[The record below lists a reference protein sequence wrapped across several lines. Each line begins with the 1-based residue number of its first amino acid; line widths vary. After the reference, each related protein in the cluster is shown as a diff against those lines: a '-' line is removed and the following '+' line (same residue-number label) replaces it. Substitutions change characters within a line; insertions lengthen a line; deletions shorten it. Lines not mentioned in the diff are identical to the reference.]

1 VSLLSLVTSTTR
13 ERLAR
18 EFDDRGPE
26 TCMIEVI
33 NDLRQHNP
41 EVLDMAIKCAK
52 SHGDY
57 TRVMQGFGMFYRL
70 ILAPSVPD
78 CGGPLLNPLP
88 RVTPQTR
95 DLIVAQIDELGPEVF
110 TTNGIEELE
119 KQNPELL
126 QMAHN
131 FASVQPGYLTLM
143 QGLVLVYKALADQAA
158 ADRTLLH

>member
-1 VSLLSLVTSTTR
+1 VSLLSLVTPTTR
-13 ERLAR
+13 ERLSR
-18 EFDDRGPE
+18 EFDDRGPD
-26 TCMIEVI
+26 TCTIEVI

-57 TRVMQGFGMFYRL
+57 NRVMQGFGMFYRL

-78 CGGPLLNPLP
+78 CHGSLLNPLP

-95 DLIVAQIDELGPEVF
+95 DLLAAQIDELGPEVF
-110 TTNGIEELE
+110 TTNVVAELE
-119 KQNPELL
+119 TRNLELL

-131 FASVQPGYLTLM
+131 FASTQPGYLTVM

>member
-1 VSLLSLVTSTTR
+1 MM
-13 ERLAR
+13 E
-18 EFDDRGPE
+18 
-26 TCMIEVI
+26 II
-33 NDLRQHNP
+33 NDLRQNNP
-41 EVLDMAIKCAK
+41 EVLDMAIKCATT
-52 SHGDY
+52 HGDY
-57 TRVMQGFGMFYRL
+57 SRVMQGFGMFYRL

-78 CGGPLLNPLP
+78 SGRTLLNPLP
-88 RVTPQTR
+88 RITPQTR

-131 FASVQPGYLTLM
+131 FASAQPGYLTVM

>member
-1 VSLLSLVTSTTR
+1 VSLLALVTSATR

-26 TCMIEVI
+26 TCTREVI
-33 NDLRQHNP
+33 DDLRHRNP
-41 EVLDMAIKCAK
+41 EILDMANKCAK

-57 TRVMQGFGMFYRL
+57 TRVMRGFGMFYRL

-78 CGGPLLNPLP
+78 SGGLLNPLP

-95 DLIVAQIDELGPEVF
+95 DLIVAQLDALGPEVF

-131 FASVQPGYLTLM
+131 FASAQPGYLAVM
-143 QGLVLVYKALADQAA
+143 QGLILVYKALAEQAA
-158 ADRTLLH
+158 TDRTLRH

>member
-1 VSLLSLVTSTTR
+1 MSLLSIVTPITR

-18 EFDDRGPE
+18 EFDDRGVE

-52 SHGDY
+52 SHNDFS
-57 TRVMQGFGMFYRL
+57 RVMQGFGMFYRL
-70 ILAPSVPD
+70 MLAPAVPD
-78 CGGPLLNPLP
+78 CDGSLLNPLP
-88 RVTPQTR
+88 RVTRQTR
-95 DLIVAQIDELGPEVF
+95 DLIVAQIDELGPEIF
-110 TTNGIEELE
+110 TTNVVAELE
-119 KQNPELL
+119 TQNPELL

-131 FASVQPGYLTLM
+131 FASSQSDYLTVM

>member
-1 VSLLSLVTSTTR
+1 
-13 ERLAR
+13 
-18 EFDDRGPE
+18 
-26 TCMIEVI
+26 MIEVI
-33 NDLRQHNP
+33 DDLRQHNP
-41 EVLDMAIKCAK
+41 EILDMANRCAK

-70 ILAPSVPD
+70 ILAPSLPD
-78 CGGPLLNPLP
+78 SGRPLNPLP

-131 FASVQPGYLTLM
+131 FASAQPGYLTVM

>member
-1 VSLLSLVTSTTR
+1 MSLLSLVTPTTR
-13 ERLAR
+13 ERLSR
-18 EFDDRGPE
+18 EFDDRGPD
-26 TCMIEVI
+26 TCTIEVI

-57 TRVMQGFGMFYRL
+57 NRVMQGFGMFYRL

-78 CGGPLLNPLP
+78 CDGSLLNPLP

-95 DLIVAQIDELGPEVF
+95 ELIVAQIDELGPEMF
-110 TTNGIEELE
+110 TSNVVAELE
-119 KQNPELL
+119 TQNPELL

-131 FASVQPGYLTLM
+131 FASAQSGYLTVM
-143 QGLVLVYKALADQAA
+143 QGLALVYKALADQAA
-158 ADRTLLH
+158 SDRTLLH

>member
-1 VSLLSLVTSTTR
+1 VSLLSLVTPTTR

-41 EVLDMAIKCAK
+41 EVLDIAIKCAK
-52 SHGDY
+52 SHGNFP
-57 TRVMQGFGMFYRL
+57 RVMKGFGMFYRL
-70 ILAPSVPD
+70 ILAPAVPD
-78 CGGPLLNPLP
+78 CGGSLLNPLP

-95 DLIVAQIDELGPEVF
+95 DLIVAQIDELGPEDF
-110 TTNGIEELE
+110 ITNVVAELE
-119 KQNPELL
+119 TQNPELL

-131 FASVQPGYLTLM
+131 FASAQSGYLTVM